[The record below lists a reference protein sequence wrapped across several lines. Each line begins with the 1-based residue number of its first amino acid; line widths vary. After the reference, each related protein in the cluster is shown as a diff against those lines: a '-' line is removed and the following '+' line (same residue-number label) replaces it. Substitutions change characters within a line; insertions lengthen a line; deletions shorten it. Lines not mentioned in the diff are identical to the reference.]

1 MLTCWSAALR
11 CMDMLEGH
19 YSGHQNESLR
29 GIYLPHIYEIMYILR
44 PIHMAWPH
52 FIPKEKQE
60 IYDWAEAMYNTWL
73 MRPENR
79 NKGDNEE
86 ALPKMQ

>member
-1 MLTCWSAALR
+1 
-11 CMDMLEGH
+11 
-19 YSGHQNESLR
+19 
-29 GIYLPHIYEIMYILR
+29 
-44 PIHMAWPH
+44 MAWPH